1 MLPLL
6 VMERSQGKN
15 IMTSPKH
22 HTNLHPAIEL
32 AEDAGLTFLSI
43 IEEHGTRL
51 SDYQLYH
58 TYLKADRL
66 LASRQDA
73 QDEDIVRL
81 RSCARMVM
89 KRLFG
94 KNLHDKGF
102 YLPDVLLAYE
112 ARFIEQAL
120 DEERGSVTKA
130 AQRLGLTHQRF
141 IYVLESRHRELREK
155 RTPPLSRISRKS
167 IIRKDK

>member
-1 MLPLL
+1 MLPLP
-6 VMERSQGKN
+6 MIERSRGKN

-22 HTNLHPAIEL
+22 HTNLHLAIEL

-51 SDYQLYH
+51 SDYDLYR

-73 QDEDIVRL
+73 QDEDIARL

-89 KRLFG
+89 KRLLG

-120 DEERGSVTKA
+120 EEERGSITRA
-130 AQRLGLTHQRF
+130 ANRLGLTHQRL
-141 IYVLESRHRELREK
+141 IYVLESRHRELRQK
-155 RTPPLSRISRKS
+155 RTPPVSRKS